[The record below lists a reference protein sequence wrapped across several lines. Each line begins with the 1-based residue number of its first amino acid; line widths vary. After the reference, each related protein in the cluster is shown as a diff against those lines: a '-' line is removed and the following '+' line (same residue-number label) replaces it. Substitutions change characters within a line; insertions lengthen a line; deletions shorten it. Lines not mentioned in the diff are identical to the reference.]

1 MGGSELYA
9 VEHHRDRSGPLVVLV
24 HGGMDRST
32 SFAGLLRRLTD
43 VHVLAYDRRG
53 YARSRHV
60 RPIARSVSEHAA
72 DLLDLVA
79 GRQAVV
85 VGHSY
90 GGDVALVAA
99 IERPDLVHAVA
110 AFEAP
115 TPWMPWWPADTAGER
130 ATSAGSPAEAAEA
143 FMRRVVGDRV
153 WERLPARTKA
163 ERRAEGEALLAELAS
178 IRRGAP
184 FDPAEVKVPVVVG
197 YGTRTESHHRAG
209 SEDLLAHLPDGERFE
224 INGAGHGAHVSH
236 PDAFAAFVRTAVE
249 RGTRTRPARVVK

>member
-9 VEHHRDRSGPLVVLV
+9 VEHHRERGGTLVVLV

-32 SFAGLLRRLTD
+32 SFADVLRRLTD
-43 VHVLAYDRRG
+43 VHVLVHDRRG
-53 YARSRHV
+53 YGRSRHV

-79 GRQAVV
+79 GRPAVV

-90 GGDVALVAA
+90 GGDIALVAA
-99 IERPDLVHAVA
+99 IERPDLVQAVG

-115 TPWMPWWPADTAGER
+115 TPWMPWWPTDTAGDR
-130 ATSAGSPAEAAEA
+130 ATSAASPAEAAEA

-178 IRRGAP
+178 IRGGAP
-184 FDPAEVKVPVVVG
+184 FDPAQVQVPVVVG
-197 YGTRTESHHRAG
+197 YGTATEAHHRTG
-209 SEDLLAHLPDGERFE
+209 SEELLSRLPDGQRFE
-224 INGAGHGAHVSH
+224 INGAGHGGHVTH
-236 PDAFAAFVRTAVE
+236 PDAFAAFVRTAIE
-249 RGTRTRPARVVK
+249 RGTRRASARVVK